1 MHNFS
6 TRMKKLTKES
16 QRNYKPLE
24 TVAKHNFSKWKKN
37 LTKEWTGEWNPIQ
50 IPTPGQKLFL

>member
-1 MHNFS
+1 
-6 TRMKKLTKES
+6 MKKLTKES

-37 LTKEWTGEWNPIQ
+37 LTKQWTGEWNPIQ
-50 IPTPGQKLFL
+50 IPTLGQKLFL